1 MFTSQFLPTGTR
13 EQWDALNELQRR
25 TTSPDNAVRFLEVFA
40 EIDVVD
46 EASDG
51 QQAVRLA
58 SASPYDVVVGDAFG
72 GLAVPWHL
80 TTREF
85 FEEVRDGV
93 WAVGAYSGTG
103 NVVGAVCGRAV
114 ARAAFGERT
123 VALELLG
130 TGN

>member
-1 MFTSQFLPTGTR
+1 MPGAMRRDPSAAIQGHLERFVRERLGVRAPITHRWAASVAYTDDELP
-13 EQWDALNELQRR
+13 
-25 TTSPDNAVRFLEVFA
+25 
-40 EIDVVD
+40 I
-46 EASDG
+46 
-51 QQAVRLA
+51 
-58 SASPYDVVVGDAFG
+58 
-72 GLAVPWHL
+72 
-80 TTREF
+80 